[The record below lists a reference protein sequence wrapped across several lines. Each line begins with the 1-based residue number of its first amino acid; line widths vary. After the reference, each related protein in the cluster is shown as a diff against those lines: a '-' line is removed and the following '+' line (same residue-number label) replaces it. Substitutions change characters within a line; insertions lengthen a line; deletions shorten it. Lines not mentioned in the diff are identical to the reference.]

1 MNNMTVKELKDILGA
16 FPEDTLI
23 TNGGMIFSNDDGT
36 LIRDME
42 TRYDEP
48 IVHVM
53 EAPKNRDITIL
64 DGSQIRK
71 IKEGERFLYIG

>member
-1 MNNMTVKELKDILGA
+1 MTVKELKDILGA

-23 TNGGMIFSNDDGT
+23 TNGGMIFSNDNGT
-36 LIRDME
+36 LIPDME

-53 EAPKNRDITIL
+53 ETPKNRDVTIL
-64 DGSQIRK
+64 DGERIRK
-71 IKEGERFLYIG
+71 LKKGERFLYIG

>member
-1 MNNMTVKELKDILGA
+1 MTVKELKDILGG
-16 FPEDTLI
+16 FPEDMPI
-23 TNGGMIFSNDDGT
+23 TNGGLILSDEDGF
-36 LIRDME
+36 LVGN

-53 EAPKNRDITIL
+53 EAPKNRNITIL
-64 DGSQIRK
+64 DSRQIRK